1 MRRLVLA
8 VAAVA
13 LAAAGCGTRE
23 GTEPVGEA
31 DAFATVTSITRP
43 PAGLIDWMNTVCGV
57 ITWLDRPVSEDTVDT
72 YLTTA
77 LPELDARLAQLTAL
91 PRTNTAGDALAGDLR
106 AALEAARPQLVTL
119 TAGGQAIPD
128 KLTRAAEVATLLDQA
143 GTTEPSLPDL
153 ITGDPVLNS
162 AHTMAD
168 SCT

>member
-8 VAAVA
+8 AAAVA

-23 GTEPVGEA
+23 GTEPVGEPN
-31 DAFATVTSITRP
+31 AFATITSVVRP
-43 PAGLIDWMNTVCGV
+43 PAELIDWMNTVCGV
-57 ITWLDRPVSEDTVDT
+57 LTWLDRPVNENTVEE

-77 LPELDARLAQLTAL
+77 LPDLDARLAQLTAL

-119 TAGGQAIPD
+119 TTGSPD
-128 KLTRAAEVATLLDQA
+128 KLTRAAEVAALLDQA
-143 GTTEPSLPDL
+143 GTTDPSLPNL
-153 ITGDPVLNS
+153 IIGDPVLHS